1 MRGRRL
7 EFGVLSADALFVQ
20 HRYVRI
26 SIDTPRHRIEGTVT
40 LAADGYRSRLS
51 DLLNAPER
59 DFISLSDA
67 TVLELDGDRQRTSH
81 AFIAVHRNHVVFAV
95 PLGDVEAPVATGTA
109 G

>member
-1 MRGRRL
+1 
-7 EFGVLSADALFVQ
+7 VQ
-20 HRYVRI
+20 HRYERI
-26 SIDTPRHRIEGTVT
+26 AIETPRHRIEGTVT

-67 TVLELDGDRQRTSH
+67 TVIELDGGRSRANH
-81 AFIAVHRNHVVFAV
+81 PFIAVHRNHVVFAV
-95 PLGDVEAPVATGTA
+95 PLGPVAEPAIAASA